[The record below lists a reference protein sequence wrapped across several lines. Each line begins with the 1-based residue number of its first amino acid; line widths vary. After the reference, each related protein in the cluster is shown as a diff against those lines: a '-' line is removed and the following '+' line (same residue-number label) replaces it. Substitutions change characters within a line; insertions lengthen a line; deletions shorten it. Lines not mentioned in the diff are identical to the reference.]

1 MSKLYFMTKSV
12 ESISNVIPDKA
23 LADAIEIS
31 FKIRCESL
39 DRACAIP
46 GYKTLTYKEKAR
58 VYDAVRAKVM
68 MKYGMEA

>member
-1 MSKLYFMTKSV
+1 MSKLYFATKAC
-12 ESISNVIPDKA
+12 ESISNFIDDKT
-23 LADAIEIS
+23 LADEIELS

-58 VYDAVRAKVM
+58 VYDTVRAKVM
-68 MKYGMEA
+68 KKYGMEV